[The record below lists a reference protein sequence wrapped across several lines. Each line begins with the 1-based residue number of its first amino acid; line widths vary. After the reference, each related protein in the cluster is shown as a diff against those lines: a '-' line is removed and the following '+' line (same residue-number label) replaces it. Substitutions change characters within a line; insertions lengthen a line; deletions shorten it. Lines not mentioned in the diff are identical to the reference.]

1 MTETAEW
8 QCVMILWGTKYPV
21 DLVNHQVRMIRALTS
36 RPARFL
42 LITDRPRDGLDPE
55 IGELAFD
62 PFFLNPAFM
71 GPGCQAKLTMFSEG
85 LVPIDL
91 PAVFVDLDT
100 VIVGDLSR
108 VVDTLDR
115 PERVRILQ
123 SAILPFGP
131 IGRLAYRLSGGKRYA
146 RGNSSVVLWHP
157 AHGVEITERFRAL
170 YEEHGGLGLRPMI
183 ADERFISWCVQP
195 RMGAIP
201 KSVAVKFPNEFMHP
215 LRFWL
220 RLKGQMPWTRA
231 RRAGL
236 AAVTLPGEDIKPE
249 RLMALADGD
258 TLRDR
263 KGRWLIWS
271 EATLGGLKAQI
282 RRYYEDRPDMA
293 GGR

>member
-1 MTETAEW
+1 MSGTPDW

-21 DLVNHQVRMIRALTS
+21 DLVNHQVRMIRALS
-36 RPARFL
+36 GRPARFV
-42 LITDRPRDGLDPE
+42 LITDRPREGLDPDIAE
-55 IGELAFD
+55 VAFD
-62 PFFLNPAFM
+62 PFFLAPEFK
-71 GPGCQAKLTMFSEG
+71 GPGCQAKLTMFVPG
-85 LVPIDL
+85 LVPTDL

-115 PERVRILQ
+115 RDRVRILQ

-131 IGRLAYRLSGGKRYA
+131 LGRLAYRLSGGKRYA

-157 AHGVEITERFRAL
+157 AQGAEVIAARFRAL
-170 YEEHGGLGLRPMI
+170 YEEHGGLGIRPMI

-195 RMGAIP
+195 RMGAVP

-215 LRFWL
+215 IRAWIS
-220 RLKGQMPWTRA
+220 LKGRLPWVRA

-249 RLMALADGD
+249 RLLALGDGEAIQ
-258 TLRDR
+258 DR

-271 EATLGGLKAQI
+271 ETALGGLKEQI
-282 RRYYEDRPDMA
+282 RSYYRDRPDI
-293 GGR
+293 G